1 MLLNELHFCDAKWKV
16 HATTEFLKLP
26 LLQNKSLCVIIY
38 VTEGPDGNV
47 LGEKNERITPSFRTF
62 LKLIS
67 ALVYF
72 SLFNALLIL
81 IYP

>member
-16 HATTEFLKLP
+16 HATTEFFGTSPNTK
-26 LLQNKSLCVIIY
+26 KSLRVIIY

-47 LGEKNERITPSFRTF
+47 RGEKKEGITPSFRTF

-67 ALVYF
+67 AFVF
-72 SLFNALLIL
+72 FNLFNALLIL